1 MVLLL
6 LKVRFVL
13 RVWSLGYEHQYGTVQ
28 ACCVVRRYQ
37 INFDRKE
44 LINDLPR
51 EICESEIA
59 TAEKHGKIVKV
70 TDDKRICSCKWNKSK
85 ENKKTKTFCKYFIPG
100 NIFFICAYLR
110 AYQENSTCIVEQR
123 NVAFHRDRLQI
134 SLLILTKFK

>member
-6 LKVRFVL
+6 LKVRFAA
-13 RVWSLGYEHQYGTVQ
+13 RVGSLGYEHQYRTVQ

-37 INFDRKE
+37 INFDRKD

-59 TAEKHGKIVKV
+59 MAEKHGKIVNV

-85 ENKKTKTFCKYFIPG
+85 ESKKTKTFCKYFIQG
-100 NIFFICAYLR
+100 NIFFICANLR
-110 AYQENSTCIVEQR
+110 AYQENSTCIVGQKR
-123 NVAFHRDRLQI
+123 CF
-134 SLLILTKFK
+134 S